1 MEEVNLGGTRETR
14 SGPVP
19 IRVSVLRTGR
29 VAGSGVWEHQAE
41 VLEVTTVWVWPQDY
55 RKSTGQRASQH

>member
-41 VLEVTTVWVWPQDY
+41 VLEVATVWVWPQD
-55 RKSTGQRASQH
+55 